1 MNNVVVIGSG
11 IGGLT
16 TGAFL
21 AKAGMKVVIVERH
34 DRIGGYAHNF
44 KRKNFRFESGIHTV
58 PFADGGVLRT
68 ILGQLG
74 INENIKTREFPE
86 MYRTISPYGTEI
98 MPEKKSDIIAKL
110 YSDFGHQKKGLD
122 EFFGDLNLLSDT
134 IFTLFGKG
142 KRGLLDE
149 DHSKIAKFLSH
160 SYSSYLERLFDDEHL
175 RFFLSG
181 MWPYVGITSGFGQHL
196 FMQMLFNAH
205 FQDGSYGIEGGFV
218 KVAEELAKVIEQN
231 GGKVILKDEAEQIY
245 CEEKTAKCVKTKKG
259 LLIDCDLVISGC
271 SPYVLHNK
279 LIDEKSRSKF
289 VQKRLSAL
297 KPADS
302 VVCVYLG
309 MKKGYEKY
317 IDSNVAMYFRNK
329 DIDAPYKR
337 IHAEPKLPFV
347 CDNLAILHSVEF
359 LADPTIILFSF
370 VNQSDSQHWKTDK
383 KLIAQKMID
392 ELNVAYPGIKDY
404 IELTEIGSPDTME
417 RYTLNT
423 GGSIYGFENTC
434 DSYGEAKMPIK
445 THIKNIYQTGHW
457 TRPGCGML
465 NAAISGYTT
474 FHTILEDQKK

>member
-1 MNNVVVIGSG
+1 MNAVVIGSG

-21 AKAGMKVVIVERH
+21 AQAGVKVCVVEQH
-34 DRIGGYAHNF
+34 DRTGGYAHNF
-44 KRKNFRFESGIHTV
+44 RRRNFGFESGIHTA
-58 PFADGGVLRT
+58 PLADGGVVRK

-74 INENIKTREFPE
+74 INENLKTTKFPE
-86 MYRTISPYGTEI
+86 MYRTISPFGVEI
-98 MPEKKSDIIAKL
+98 MPENKNDILAKL
-110 YSDFGHQKKGLD
+110 YGDYGHQKKGLD
-122 EFFGDLNLLSDT
+122 EFFSDLEILRDT
-134 IFTLFGKG
+134 ILTLFEKG

-160 SYSSYLERLFDDEHL
+160 SYGSYLERLFDDEKL

-181 MWPYVGITSGFGQHL
+181 MWLYVGITPGFGQHL

-205 FQDGSYGIEGGFV
+205 FQDGSYGIHGGFS
-218 KVAEELAKVIEQN
+218 ALTDELAKVIEKN
-231 GGKVILKDEAEQIY
+231 GGKIILRDEVLQIF
-245 CEEKTAKCVKTKKG
+245 CEDKTAKCVKTKNG
-259 LLIDCDLVISGC
+259 LSIDCDFVISGC
-271 SPYVLHNK
+271 SPYLLHNK
-279 LIDEKSRSKF
+279 LLDENSRSPF
-289 VQKRLSAL
+289 WQKRLSRL

-317 IDSNVAMYFRNK
+317 INSNVAMYFKHR

-337 IHAEPKLPFV
+337 IHSEPSEFD

-370 VNQSDSQHWKTDK
+370 VKQSDSQNWKSEK
-383 KLIAQKMID
+383 KLIAKKMIE
-392 ELNVAYPGIKDY
+392 ELNVAYPNIKDY
-404 IELTEIGSPDTME
+404 IELVEIGSPDTFE
-417 RYTLNT
+417 RYTFNT

-445 THIKNIYQTGHW
+445 THIKNLYQVGHW
-457 TRPGCGML
+457 TRPGCGVL
-465 NAAISGYTT
+465 NTILSGYTA
-474 FHTILEDQKK
+474 FHTISQDEKL